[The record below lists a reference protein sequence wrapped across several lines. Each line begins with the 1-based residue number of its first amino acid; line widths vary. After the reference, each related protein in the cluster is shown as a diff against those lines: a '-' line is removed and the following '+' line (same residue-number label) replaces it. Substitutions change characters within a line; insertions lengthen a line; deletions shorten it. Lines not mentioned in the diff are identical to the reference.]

1 MSLEA
6 LYFSKLSETGCVD
19 LLLYCCERLW
29 SIFVF
34 VSIIT
39 VAYNLLFGPTWIKF
53 HSLWPMSKYKFETSS
68 LVSCKHYYMY
78 TL

>member
-29 SIFVF
+29 SIISLSFTVRANLDQIPQF
-34 VSIIT
+34 
-39 VAYNLLFGPTWIKF
+39 VAYEQI
-53 HSLWPMSKYKFETSS
+53 
-68 LVSCKHYYMY
+68 
-78 TL
+78 

>member
-1 MSLEA
+1 MNLEA

-34 VSIIT
+34 VSIISLSFT
-39 VAYNLLFGPTWIKF
+39 VRANLDQIPQFVAYEQI
-53 HSLWPMSKYKFETSS
+53 
-68 LVSCKHYYMY
+68 
-78 TL
+78 